1 MEKRLFFLY
10 SKLSHLH
17 TFLASRRDINLFEG
31 TRGNFSRACSE
42 RRQVFIE
49 WIILGPMGMRAVHVV
64 SRTPGLIV
72 ITIIERTIKNGGH
85 VRYRIQWCSYI
96 LYVLQTYVEIMF

>member
-1 MEKRLFFLY
+1 
-10 SKLSHLH
+10 
-17 TFLASRRDINLFEG
+17 
-31 TRGNFSRACSE
+31 
-42 RRQVFIE
+42 
-49 WIILGPMGMRAVHVV
+49 MGMRAVHVV

-96 LYVLQTYVEIMF
+96 LYVLQTFMEIMFNANKYDRSTLDVKVISIGYKK